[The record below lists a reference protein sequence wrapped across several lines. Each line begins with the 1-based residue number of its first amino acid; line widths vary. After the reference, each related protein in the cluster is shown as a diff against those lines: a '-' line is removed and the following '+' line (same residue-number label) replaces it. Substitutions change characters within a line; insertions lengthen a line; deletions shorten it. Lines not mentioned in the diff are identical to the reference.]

1 MMRVMTQDKKEIS
14 DRERERRARQAA
26 EQQAKNLDPKSGA
39 GGSKNP
45 SGGYHPST
53 LVPRH
58 QKKTGR
64 GT

>member
-1 MMRVMTQDKKEIS
+1 MRAMSQDKKEIS
-14 DRERERRARQAA
+14 ERERERRARQAA
-26 EQQAKNLDPKSGA
+26 QQQAMNNDPKSAPAGA
-39 GGSKNP
+39 KNP

>member
-1 MMRVMTQDKKEIS
+1 MQLMSQDKKEIS

-26 EQQAKNLDPKSGA
+26 QQQAMNHDPKSAPGGA
-39 GGSKNP
+39 KGP
-45 SGGYHPST
+45 SGGYHPSR